1 MSPIS
6 EFMLRGDPR
15 YFHPHVR
22 RDSSTRSDLST
33 DTARTAGGDVEILDA
48 VGRAKAFGL
57 CLRRIWAVSANLPGR
72 ENSLPSLIP
81 APGMFSVP
89 SHDRQHHEHQQCTF
103 DFCEHSRVDFT
114 SVAQHHEGCEENC
127 GNYTFPLDQLTDRV
141 EKGKFTAWKL
151 ASVLLDDPPSLL
163 DSTRPYMAIS
173 HVWAD
178 GTGAGIWGP
187 GKVNKCLYEFFCGI
201 AHEFQCEGC
210 WWDTISIPRDDE
222 TRGKALNS
230 MQNYYAAAR
239 ITLVHDLYLR
249 EWEWVDADTAC
260 FAVVMSPWYS
270 RGWTALEL
278 AKSHKIKILF
288 KARNDRYLIKD
299 LDVDILAEIPPS
311 SPHYATAEAIRKLRS
326 ARIQSFGDLLS
337 ILGPRDTSK
346 PRDIPIISG
355 LLAGV
360 DVSGGLSQQEIYQRI
375 LRKLG
380 KVAQGHLFHN
390 SATMSAPG
398 FSWCPTNILDMP
410 IAEPKSALLE
420 LRENGDL
427 EGTWRAYAINSVEEN
442 DFIWHSTHPLTRASL
457 KSVLNG
463 KSKGKHVF
471 LAEIGLSSYRAL
483 LVRLMRSEEETTKV
497 FCCHF
502 VGPVYFRS
510 ALGSNKGDKCQ
521 EIEVRI
527 GSTERMQE
535 IDEEAWD
542 YICDTIKELKATDE
556 ADSLEDTATT
566 GRDAK
571 HESSD
576 GITRMTS
583 EEDDPLSVGSQDW
596 KALLYLEKD
605 MNASQQLFDESQRF
619 PPSKDT
625 SSKSPDEMAM
635 FFVNNQNSPNF
646 LTSIQAFFYGNEG
659 IIQKVKDW
667 LTSQESNIET
677 GRMMLLLLDENV
689 KIKLDSDKFSARHPR
704 LGGEALRLA
713 VEKGEQGKFES
724 LVTLLLDHG
733 AAHIP
738 NTTDGRMPIHF
749 AVESD
754 NVEVVRGLLTS
765 ETNPADP
772 DAKNADG
779 QSAIHLAAKN
789 DSREIAELLVGRMKS
804 KSLDAQD
811 SMGRTALIVAAE
823 EGRFEIAQLLLGRGA
838 SAKVRDPIGHIAL
851 HYAAREGHDGIVL
864 ALLKHAVTESQK
876 NETGPESSQPVVAD
890 DDDGKSEAKKPNEEP
905 NGQSGGKPDGES
917 DDKLDSEGG
926 GKLFGGTDAKGL
938 RLERDKKAEPDILN
952 REQQM
957 ALHLAAQKGKTSVVE
972 TLLKFG
978 VKPSTVD
985 SEKRTVLLLAAE
997 DGHADTVG
1005 TLLEMSRHSWD
1016 QEKLDIAL
1024 LSAAGKWY
1032 PEVVIKLHGGGA
1044 RSGRQD
1050 SDGMTALHY
1059 AIEAKDERITE
1070 MLIKTQKDVDTKDY
1084 KKQQS
1089 ALSKALDKE
1098 LNKTVMAL
1106 LEKGADANN
1115 KDSRQRTA
1123 LHWAAI
1129 RRNEKIV
1136 SELLKR
1142 NDRSIV
1148 DEQDTLSRTALH
1160 WAARSGSAEVT
1171 RLLLRAQ
1178 ANPFALDKHG
1188 RSALILAAE
1197 LRRVEA
1203 VKTLLDDRSDPTTRD
1218 KDGKSALDLAATK
1231 GFDEVVLELL
1241 KSPKMEDDKATE
1253 RALKLA
1259 AEEAHLSVSIM
1270 LYEKIKDSSLR
1281 DSTVPTILFSAA
1293 TASASTLV
1301 IERLIKMVTNP
1312 NHQDKDGRTALMLA
1326 VLNRKRLLFD
1336 KLLGL
1341 EANPDLQDNEKRT
1354 ALMMAAKIDDSES
1367 VEALLRAN
1375 ANPNVQDKEDYTA
1388 LHYAAER
1395 EGVRSVRALRNS
1407 GATDFNVRDSRN
1419 RTALH
1424 IAMEKLPTASRSLLY
1439 FHYRPRT
1446 RGNNIWYYLL
1456 RSGAKPNIQDKE
1468 GQTPLHWAVR
1478 KGRMDIAIALFDSLS
1493 NSVNLDIPDAEGRT
1507 PLLLAA
1513 ERAYCDMV
1521 DLLLQDYEFQPDV
1534 QDKTGRTPLLLAAE
1548 GGDVESVS
1556 VLLASHANP
1565 NLADKLSRTPLL
1577 QAARNG
1583 HMMVVDELIGNQK
1596 AKPTIDARDNMGRT
1610 ALLLAAE
1617 NGHARIVESL
1627 LREGASPS
1635 IVDYE
1640 GKRAWQK
1647 AMDKG
1652 HASVVDSLLFRLD
1665 KPTQDMEAVNEALL
1679 LASRRGWTELV
1690 KVLLKQEADVTFKS
1704 SEGRTA
1710 LHMAVMGG
1718 HHEVVQMLLGKGISI
1733 VIKDRNDRTALMQ
1746 ATEHGFESIVELLL
1760 AREEVITDIDG
1771 WMGPEALRCAAE
1783 KGNKGIVSRLL
1794 QSNVNPNAVD
1804 SARRTAMVLAAAN
1817 GNREIVDFLL
1827 QQHADA
1833 EIQDNQSRTALH
1845 HAAWGGYDD
1854 VVKSLLEYGADVNAL
1869 DNRKQSALHLAAER
1883 ASRRVVELFLEKGA
1897 NANVKS
1903 IDGQTVLHRAAWGGS
1918 REVVKLLR
1926 KSGADPFIRDDLNN
1940 KPWQVAA
1947 EKGHESTVKTLLEEE
1962 KSVCDELISKKKG
1975 LVFAAQKGYTAIAEA
1990 LLNKGAEAMVKDQ
2003 DGLTPL
2009 HWAAKRGDHEMVEL
2023 LINRDGSINA
2033 LDNQRRTPL
2042 CLGVLEGRATVVHML
2057 LQRGADPNI
2066 PGEMGRTVLH
2076 LAAQNGNWEI
2086 VRILDNHKADPH
2098 ARDNQK
2104 QKAWLLAAEAGYHQI
2119 TRLLLK
2125 REVDLNPQ
2133 NQRIE
2138 ELFLQMA
2145 ARGFTSMVQL
2155 LLEIKVNKDAKDR
2168 LGRVAIGLAAE
2179 MEKDEIVELLLKWG
2193 ANPGIPDS
2201 NRQTPLL
2208 WAAKSGNV
2216 RLMKLIL
2223 DNITSKS
2230 SEAPGEPS
2238 GPKNNNPVTNGNNNN
2253 TTSSS
2258 TKNASTRE
2266 EILNHTDC
2274 QGRTAL
2280 LIAIENGRDDAV
2292 KLLLNKGLPDINLD
2306 VQDTA
2311 KRTALHLAAERGN
2324 DDLVEL
2330 LLKDAADDQGLRKKP
2345 DPTLRDTLGRT
2356 ALLLAAEYGHNAV
2369 VEALLRISP
2378 ETVDI
2383 PDSQERTALQVAAEQ
2398 GNSNMI
2404 GTLLDKGADQDH
2416 QDHLGRTALLLA
2428 AENGEKEVV
2437 DLLLKENANQEL
2449 ADKNKRTPLL
2459 LAVANGDK
2467 AIVKALLD
2475 YPMADFNAWH
2485 SNDQSL
2491 LHKAVKSG
2499 NKDVA
2504 WLVAERITRLHSPL
2518 DGRAGRQSPSDGWA
2532 SPASG

>member
-1 MSPIS
+1 MSPARIS
-6 EFMLRGDPR
+6 KVWHDGDPVFFR
-15 YFHPHVR
+15 APVR
-22 RDSSTRSDLST
+22 RDSSIRSDLSI
-33 DTARTAGGDVEILDA
+33 DTARTAGDVEILDA
-48 VGRAKAFGL
+48 VRRAKAFRL
-57 CLRRIWAVSANLPGR
+57 CLRRIWAVSASLPGR

-89 SHDRQHHEHQQCTF
+89 SHDRQHHEHEQCTF

-114 SVAQHHEGCEENC
+114 SMAQHHEGCEGDC
-127 GNYTFPLDQLTDRV
+127 GNYAFPLDQLIDRV
-141 EKGKFTAWKL
+141 ERGKFTAWKL
-151 ASVLLDDPPSLL
+151 VSVSLDDPPSLL
-163 DSTRPYMAIS
+163 DSTHPYMAIS

-187 GKVNKCLYEFFCGI
+187 GKVNKCLYEFFCDI
-201 AHEFQCEGC
+201 AREFQCDGC

-222 TRGKALNS
+222 TRSKALNS
-230 MQNYYAAAR
+230 MHNNYAAAR

-249 EWEWVDADTAC
+249 EWEWVDAETAC

-278 AKSHKIKILF
+278 AKSHKVKILF

-299 LDVDILAEIPPS
+299 LDVDILAEVPLS
-311 SPHYATAEAIRKLRS
+311 SPHHATAEAIRKLRS

-355 LLAGV
+355 LLGGV

-410 IAEPKSALLE
+410 MAEPKSALLE

-427 EGTWRAYAINSVEEN
+427 EGTWGAYAINSVKPI
-442 DFIWHSTHPLTRASL
+442 DFIWQSTHPLTHASL
-457 KSVLNG
+457 KSALNG
-463 KSKGKHVF
+463 ESREKHVL
-471 LAEIGLSSYRAL
+471 LAEIGPPSCRAL

-497 FCCHF
+497 FCCRF

-510 ALGSNKGDKCQ
+510 ALRSNKDNQCQ
-521 EIEVRI
+521 EIKVRI

-535 IDEEAWD
+535 IDEEAWE

-556 ADSLEDTATT
+556 ADSPEDTATT

-576 GITRMTS
+576 GVTRTTL

-605 MNASQQLFDESQRF
+605 MKASQLLFDESRRF
-619 PPSKDT
+619 LSSKDT
-625 SSKSPDEMAM
+625 SAKPPDEMAM
-635 FFVNNQNSPNF
+635 FFVNNQNSPNSA
-646 LTSIQAFFYGNEG
+646 TSIQAFFYGNEG
-659 IIQKVKDW
+659 IIQNVKEW
-667 LTSQESNIET
+667 LISQESNIET

-689 KIKLDSDKFSARHPR
+689 KIKLDSDEFPARHPR
-704 LGGEALRLA
+704 LGGKALQLA
-713 VEKGEQGKFES
+713 IEKGKQGEFES

-733 AAHIP
+733 APHIP
-738 NTTDGRMPIHF
+738 NTDGQMPIHL
-749 AVESD
+749 AVAND
-754 NVEVVRGLLTS
+754 NVEVVQRLLTN

-772 DAKNADG
+772 DAENADR
-779 QSAIHLAAKN
+779 QNAIHLAAKK
-789 DSREIAELLVGRMKS
+789 DHQGIAKLLVGKMES
-804 KSLDAQD
+804 ESLDAQD
-811 SMGRTALIVAAE
+811 KMGQTALIMAAE
-823 EGRFEIAQLLLGRGA
+823 KGRYEIAQFLLGRGA
-838 SAKVRDPIGHIAL
+838 SANVRDFTGHIAL
-851 HYAAREGHDGIVL
+851 HCAARKGNHKIVL

-876 NETGPESSQPVVAD
+876 NEKGPESSQPVVAD
-890 DDDGKSEAKKPNEEP
+890 DDGKSEAKKPHEEP
-905 NGQSGGKPDGES
+905 NGQSGDKPDREC
-917 DDKLDSEGG
+917 DDKLDGEGDD
-926 GKLFGGTDAKGL
+926 KLFGGTDAKDL
-938 RLERDKKAEPDILN
+938 RLERGKKAKPDIPN
-952 REQQM
+952 TEEQT
-957 ALHLAAQKGKTSVVE
+957 ALHLAAQNGETIVVDI
-972 TLLKFG
+972 LLNYG
-978 VKPSTVD
+978 ANPSAVD
-985 SEKRTVLLLAAE
+985 SKQRTVLLLAAE
-997 DGHADTVG
+997 NGKAETVG
-1005 TLLEMSRHSWD
+1005 TLLKRDRHSWD
-1016 QEKLDIAL
+1016 QEMLDIAL
-1024 LSAAGKWY
+1024 LSAAEKRY
-1032 PEVVIKLHGGGA
+1032 PEVVIKLHDDGGA

-1050 SDGMTALHY
+1050 SDGMTALHW
-1059 AIEAKDERITE
+1059 AIKAENEVIAE
-1070 MLIKTQKDVDTKDY
+1070 MLIKTQNDVDTKDR

-1089 ALSKALDKE
+1089 ALLMALDSG

-1106 LEKGADANN
+1106 LGRGANANN

-1129 RRNEKIV
+1129 RRNGKIV
-1136 SELLKR
+1136 SELLKGE
-1142 NDRSIV
+1142 DKSMV
-1148 DEQDTLSRTALH
+1148 DEQDILGRTALH
-1160 WAARSGSAEVT
+1160 WAARSGSATVT
-1171 RLLLRAQ
+1171 KLLLDAQ
-1178 ANPFALDKHG
+1178 ANPFALDKDD

-1203 VKTLLDDRSDPTTRD
+1203 VKTLLDNRSDPTTRD
-1218 KDGKSALDLAATK
+1218 KDGKSALDLAATE

-1241 KSPKMEDDKATE
+1241 KSPKMKDDKDTE
-1253 RALKLA
+1253 HALKLA

-1270 LYEKIKDSSLR
+1270 LHEKIKDSSLR
-1281 DSTVPTILFSAA
+1281 DLTVPTILFSAA
-1293 TASASTLV
+1293 TASASTSV

-1326 VLNRKRLLFD
+1326 VLNRKWLLFN

-1341 EANPDLQDNEKRT
+1341 EANPDLQDNKKRT
-1354 ALMMAAKIDDSES
+1354 ALMMAAEIDDWES

-1375 ANPNVQDKEDYTA
+1375 ANPNVQDKEEYTA
-1388 LHYAAER
+1388 LHYAAEG
-1395 EGVRSVRALRNS
+1395 EGVRSLPVLLRSKATNS
-1407 GATDFNVRDSRN
+1407 NVQDSRK

-1424 IAMEKLPTASRSLLY
+1424 IAMEKLPTMRRPMFRY
-1439 FHYRPRT
+1439 PYRR
-1446 RGNNIWYYLL
+1446 RLRERFRESNIWHYLL
-1456 RSGAKPNIQDKE
+1456 QSGAKPDIQDEE

-1478 KGRMDIAIALFDSLS
+1478 KNRMDIAEALLDSLS
-1493 NSVNLDIPDAEGRT
+1493 DNSANLDISDAEGRT

-1513 ERAYCDMV
+1513 ERAYSDMV
-1521 DLLLQDYEFQPDV
+1521 ALLLLGYKFQPDV

-1548 GGDVESVS
+1548 GGDFESVAL
-1556 VLLASHANP
+1556 LLASHANP
-1565 NLADKLSRTPLL
+1565 NLADKRSRTPLL

-1583 HMMVVDELIGNQK
+1583 HMTAVQELISNRN
-1596 AKPTIDARDNMGRT
+1596 AKPTVDARDDMGRT

-1617 NGHARIVESL
+1617 NGHARIVKFL
-1627 LREGASPS
+1627 LDKGASSS

-1652 HASVVDSLLFRLD
+1652 HASVVGNLLSKLD
-1665 KPTQDMEAVNEALL
+1665 TPTQDTKAVNEALL

-1704 SEGRTA
+1704 SEGWTA
-1710 LHMAVMGG
+1710 LHMAAMGG
-1718 HHEVVQMLLGKGISI
+1718 HHEVVQMLLEKGISV
-1733 VIKDRNDRTALMQ
+1733 VIKDRKDRTALMQ

-1760 AREEVITDIDG
+1760 ARQEVHTDIDG

-1794 QSNVNPNAVD
+1794 QSNVNRNAAD
-1804 SARRTAMVLAAAN
+1804 SAGRTAMALAAAN

-1827 QQHADA
+1827 QQGAGPDLK
-1833 EIQDNQSRTALH
+1833 DNQSRTALH
-1845 HAAWGGYDD
+1845 YAAWGGYDD
-1854 VVKSLLEYGADVNAL
+1854 VVESLLKYDADVNAL

-1883 ASRRVVELFLEKGA
+1883 ASRGVVELLLEKGA
-1897 NANVKS
+1897 NANAKS

-1926 KSGADPFIRDDLNN
+1926 KSGADPFIRDNLDN

-1962 KSVCDELISKKKG
+1962 ESVHDELISQKKG
-1975 LVFAAQKGYTAIAEA
+1975 LIFAAKKGYTDIAEA
-1990 LLNKGAEAMVKDQ
+1990 LLDKGAEATVKDQ

-2009 HWAAKRGDHEMVEL
+2009 HWAAKRGDHATVEL
-2023 LINRDGSINA
+2023 LIKRDGSINA

-2042 CLGVLEGRATVVHML
+2042 CLGVLEGRATVVQML
-2057 LQRGADPNI
+2057 LHEGADPNI

-2076 LAAQNGNWEI
+2076 LAAQKGNGEI
-2086 VRILDNHKADPH
+2086 VQILDNHKADPH

-2119 TRLLLK
+2119 VRLLLE
-2125 REVDLNPQ
+2125 REVDLNPRTQ
-2133 NQRIE
+2133 KIE

-2145 ARGFTSMVQL
+2145 MRGFVLMVQL
-2155 LLEIKVNKDAKDR
+2155 LLEIGVNKDARDR
-2168 LGRVAIGLAAE
+2168 HGRVAISLATQ
-2179 MEKDEIVELLLKWG
+2179 MEKDDVVELLLKKR
-2193 ANPGIPDS
+2193 ANLGIPDS
-2201 NRQTPLL
+2201 DRQTPLL

-2223 DNITSKS
+2223 DYITSKS
-2230 SEAPGEPS
+2230 SEAPREPS
-2238 GPKNNNPVTNGNNNN
+2238 GPNNDPAINGN
-2253 TTSSS
+2253 TTSS
-2258 TKNASTRE
+2258 TENASTRA

-2280 LIAIENGRDDAV
+2280 LIAIENERDDAV
-2292 KLLLNKGLPDINLD
+2292 KLLLNKDLADINLN
-2306 VQDTA
+2306 VQDMTG
-2311 KRTALHLAAERGN
+2311 RTALHLAAERGN
-2324 DDLVEL
+2324 HNLIEL
-2330 LLKDAADDQGLRKKP
+2330 LLKDEADHGLRGANP
-2345 DPTLRDTLGRT
+2345 ALQDTLGRT
-2356 ALLLAAEYGHNAV
+2356 ALLLAAEYGQNAV
-2369 VEALLRISP
+2369 VETLLRISP
-2378 ETVDI
+2378 GTVDI
-2383 PDSQERTALQVAAEQ
+2383 ADSQGRTALQVAAEQ

-2404 GTLLDKGADQDH
+2404 KTLLNKGADRDH
-2416 QDHLGRTALLLA
+2416 KDHLGRTALLLA

-2437 DLLLKENANQEL
+2437 DLLLKEAALQEL
-2449 ADKNKRTPLL
+2449 ADNNGRTPLL

-2475 YPMADFNAWH
+2475 HPMADVDARH
-2485 SNDQSL
+2485 SDDRSL
-2491 LHKAVKSG
+2491 LHLAVQSG

-2504 WLVAERITRLHSPL
+2504 WLVAEQITRIQ
-2518 DGRAGRQSPSDGWA
+2518 GVRRRAE
-2532 SPASG
+2532 